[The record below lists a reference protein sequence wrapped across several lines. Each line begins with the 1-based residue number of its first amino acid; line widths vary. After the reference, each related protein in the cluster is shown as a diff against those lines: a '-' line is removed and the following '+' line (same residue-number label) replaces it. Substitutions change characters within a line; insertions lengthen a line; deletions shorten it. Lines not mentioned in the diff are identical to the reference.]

1 VRPGPWLL
9 LLPLLLSPPALAREH
24 LGEDALQRRTLVIA
38 PRPGEVPP
46 LELHV
51 GPHVATLVVFEAP
64 LRLGAVTYEAAPG
77 HPRIIPTDDETL
89 IIVPGGALA
98 EGERIAL
105 TVETEPGAEPLRFV
119 LVTRRGEVDM
129 RVRVV
134 RAKASL
140 EEDSTDAIAQ
150 QLLASPEA
158 RSTLTVSRE
167 MVDQKYRVARG
178 QVESQIWMG
187 RRFFAT
193 LAVRGRKPSTPPW
206 RLAQARLRATLA
218 DGVLLEWP
226 AQLVTGAQGVI
237 RRRHIATSL
246 LPEGASRLELA
257 LDDQDS
263 PGTFQPLAMEEAP
276 TSP

>member
-1 VRPGPWLL
+1 
-9 LLPLLLSPPALAREH
+9 
-24 LGEDALQRRTLVIA
+24 VIA
-38 PRPGEVPP
+38 PHPGEVPP

-51 GPHVATLVVFEAP
+51 GAHVATLVVFEAP

-77 HPRIIPTDDETL
+77 HPRLIPTDDETL

-105 TVETEPGAEPLRFV
+105 TVETGPGAEPLRFV

-134 RAKASL
+134 RARESL

-150 QLLASPEA
+150 QLLAAPEA
-158 RSTLTVSRE
+158 RSMLTRSRE
-167 MVDQKYRVARG
+167 MTNRESQVARG
-178 QVESQIWMG
+178 QVESLLWMG

-193 LAVRGRKPSTPPW
+193 LAARGIKPGTPPW
-206 RLAQARLRATLA
+206 RLVQARLRATLA
-218 DGVLLEWP
+218 DGVLLEWS
-226 AQLVTGAQGVI
+226 AQLITGAKGVI

-263 PGTFQPLAMEEAP
+263 PGTFQPLEMEEAP